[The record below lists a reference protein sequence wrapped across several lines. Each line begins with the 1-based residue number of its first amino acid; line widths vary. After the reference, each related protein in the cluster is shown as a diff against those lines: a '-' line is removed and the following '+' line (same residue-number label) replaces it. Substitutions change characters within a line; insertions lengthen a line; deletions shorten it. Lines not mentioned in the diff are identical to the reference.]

1 MSERFRQFQ
10 ALFPE
15 EACLAALMRLRHGGT
30 SMSCPACGRPA
41 QFEPRPK
48 LRGFACQ
55 HCHYM
60 IHPAAGTPLESR
72 RTPLQ
77 LWFYALKTMSEQAG
91 KAAVSAI
98 ARDAAVPQVMAQ
110 RIVDD
115 LAALAE
121 RGDPGWLEV
130 LKNLVTGKPEAAA
143 VPVVPGPSP
152 SPSPIAPRPNA
163 PAPVRREPMAPPRSV
178 PAPVVPAPA
187 SSSASPPVAAP
198 PSAPRTPA
206 AKTVET
212 AAAPDARPKKA
223 ASGRKAIAAVAAG
236 VACVAAAVLGLA
248 YARLQQ
254 QERPEPERGIEIA
267 AIEAPALKDAPAR
280 PSLILSSVEQ
290 DLEGAR
296 QAAQFALDNDPS
308 LAAIKPQD
316 EAPPQQVPVN
326 QLQLPSNILLV
337 PPKMQSG
344 PPPGPVSPSGA
355 PQPPPQISS
364 GDPDQ
369 ILTFGPIKIR
379 RHLVDTI
386 VRASKVVGADP
397 TLLMAVADKESSFST
412 AVKAQTS
419 SATGLYQF
427 IEQTWLGV
435 IYEFGAK
442 HGLGADAKLI
452 GKSGRQFV
460 VSDAAQRQRIL
471 DMRREPYI
479 SALLAA
485 EMLKRDTLRLERALG
500 RHLTGGEIYLIHFLG
515 PDAAQTFI
523 ETMEE
528 QPGVKAADL
537 LPKPAQANRPIFYA
551 DAGGETKVL
560 TVSEVHKK
568 FNEMIKVR
576 LDRYSAVR
584 PGQGPGIARPQPKK

>member
-223 ASGRKAIAAVAAG
+223 A
-236 VACVAAAVLGLA
+236 
-248 YARLQQ
+248 
-254 QERPEPERGIEIA
+254 
-267 AIEAPALKDAPAR
+267 
-280 PSLILSSVEQ
+280 
-290 DLEGAR
+290 
-296 QAAQFALDNDPS
+296 
-308 LAAIKPQD
+308 
-316 EAPPQQVPVN
+316 
-326 QLQLPSNILLV
+326 
-337 PPKMQSG
+337 
-344 PPPGPVSPSGA
+344 
-355 PQPPPQISS
+355 
-364 GDPDQ
+364 
-369 ILTFGPIKIR
+369 
-379 RHLVDTI
+379 
-386 VRASKVVGADP
+386 
-397 TLLMAVADKESSFST
+397 
-412 AVKAQTS
+412 
-419 SATGLYQF
+419 
-427 IEQTWLGV
+427 
-435 IYEFGAK
+435 
-442 HGLGADAKLI
+442 
-452 GKSGRQFV
+452 
-460 VSDAAQRQRIL
+460 
-471 DMRREPYI
+471 
-479 SALLAA
+479 
-485 EMLKRDTLRLERALG
+485 
-500 RHLTGGEIYLIHFLG
+500 
-515 PDAAQTFI
+515 
-523 ETMEE
+523 
-528 QPGVKAADL
+528 
-537 LPKPAQANRPIFYA
+537 
-551 DAGGETKVL
+551 
-560 TVSEVHKK
+560 
-568 FNEMIKVR
+568 
-576 LDRYSAVR
+576 
-584 PGQGPGIARPQPKK
+584 

>member
-10 ALFPE
+10 ALFRE
-15 EACLAALMRLRHGGT
+15 EVCLAALMRLRHGGT
-30 SMSCPACGRPA
+30 SMACPACGRSA
-41 QFEPRPK
+41 TFEPRSK
-48 LRGFACQ
+48 LRGFACN
-55 HCHYM
+55 HCNYM

-77 LWFYALKTMSEQAG
+77 LWFFALKTMAEQPGKGAVATITREAG
-91 KAAVSAI
+91 
-98 ARDAAVPQVMAQ
+98 VPRLTAQ
-110 RIVDD
+110 RLVDE
-115 LAALAE
+115 LTAYGEKGEGWVAGLRRLVMGEAESAARPAGE
-121 RGDPGWLEV
+121 
-130 LKNLVTGKPEAAA
+130 T
-143 VPVVPGPSP
+143 S
-152 SPSPIAPRPNA
+152 APRPAPPTAA
-163 PAPVRREPMAPPRSV
+163 PAPKAAPVAPIVRRAVAPPPIAV
-178 PAPVVPAPA
+178 AEPALPKA
-187 SSSASPPVAAP
+187 
-198 PSAPRTPA
+198 
-206 AKTVET
+206 
-212 AAAPDARPKKA
+212 AAAPTAPAISRGHAAAIEAESRPAAPKKA
-223 ASGRKAIAAVAAG
+223 ASGRMAIAGVAG
-236 VACVAAAVLGLA
+236 LVACVAATVLVLA

-254 QERPEPERGIEIA
+254 QERLAPEAGEDVAGL
-267 AIEAPALKDAPAR
+267 EAPALKDAPAR
-280 PSLILSSVEQ
+280 PSLVLSSVEQ

-308 LAAIKPQD
+308 LAAIRPQD
-316 EAPPQQVPVN
+316 DAAPQQQVPVN

-337 PPKMQSG
+337 PPKMPGAPSG
-344 PPPGPVSPSGA
+344 PIGPGARPAV
-355 PQPPPQISS
+355 PPQIAS

-369 ILTFGPIKIR
+369 VLTFGPIRIR
-379 RHLVDTI
+379 RHLVELI

-442 HGLGADAKLI
+442 HGLAAEAKLI
-452 GKSGRQFV
+452 GRSGRQFV
-460 VSDAAQRQRIL
+460 IGDANERQRVL

-528 QPGVKAADL
+528 QPGVKAAEL

-551 DAGGETKVL
+551 DAGGETKTL
-560 TVSEVHKK
+560 SVSEVHKK
-568 FNEMIKVR
+568 FNDMIKVR

-584 PGQGPGIARPQPKK
+584 PTMGPRLARPQPKK

>member
-30 SMSCPACGRPA
+30 SMACPACGRPA
-41 QFEPRPK
+41 TFEPRPK
-48 LRGFACQ
+48 LRGFACN
-55 HCHYM
+55 HCNYL

-77 LWFYALKTMSEQAG
+77 LWFFALKTMAERPDKGSVVKIAREAGVPQLTAQRLFDELTALGTKGDAGWFAGLRRLVTGEAEPSALPAEEKPAPRPAPPPPPAPKAAPVAPAPPRAAAPPPKAVAPVVAKPAAAQVAPAAAPAAVDKATAEPAG
-91 KAAVSAI
+91 KAA
-98 ARDAAVPQVMAQ
+98 
-110 RIVDD
+110 
-115 LAALAE
+115 
-121 RGDPGWLEV
+121 
-130 LKNLVTGKPEAAA
+130 
-143 VPVVPGPSP
+143 
-152 SPSPIAPRPNA
+152 
-163 PAPVRREPMAPPRSV
+163 PPRK
-178 PAPVVPAPA
+178 A
-187 SSSASPPVAAP
+187 SS
-198 PSAPRTPA
+198 
-206 AKTVET
+206 
-212 AAAPDARPKKA
+212 
-223 ASGRKAIAAVAAG
+223 GRLVIAG
-236 VACVAAAVLGLA
+236 VVAGVTCVAAAVLGLA

-254 QERPEPERGIEIA
+254 QDRPAPPEGGEEVA
-267 AIEAPALKDAPAR
+267 GLEAPALKDAPAR

-316 EAPPQQVPVN
+316 DAAPQQQVPVN

-337 PPKMQSG
+337 PPKGG
-344 PPPGPVSPSGA
+344 PPVAAAPGSRPTA
-355 PQPPPQISS
+355 PPMIAS

-369 ILTFGPIKIR
+369 LLTFGPIRIR
-379 RHLVDTI
+379 RHLVDLI

-442 HGLGADAKLI
+442 HGLAAEAKLI
-452 GKSGRQFV
+452 GRSGRQFV
-460 VSDAAQRQRIL
+460 IGDGNERQRVL
-471 DMRREPYI
+471 DLRREPYI

-528 QPGVKAADL
+528 QPGVKAAEL

-551 DAGGETKVL
+551 DAGGETKTL
-560 TVSEVHKK
+560 SVSEVHKK
-568 FNEMIKVR
+568 FNDMIKVR

-584 PGQGPGIARPQPKK
+584 PTMGPGLARPQPKK

>member
-10 ALFPE
+10 VLFPE
-15 EACLAALMRLRHGGT
+15 EDCLAALMRLRHGGT
-30 SMSCPACGRPA
+30 RMTCSACGRPA

-55 HCHYM
+55 HCNYM

-77 LWFYALKTMSEQAG
+77 LWFYALKAVSEQPG

-98 ARDAAVPQVMAQ
+98 ARDASVPQMMAQ
-110 RIVDD
+110 RLADD
-115 LAALAE
+115 LTALAGK
-121 RGDPGWLEV
+121 GDAGWLDR
-130 LKNLVTGKPEAAA
+130 LRSLVTGKQEEAAA
-143 VPVVPGPSP
+143 PAAAAPLPPAASP
-152 SPSPIAPRPNA
+152 AQAPQA
-163 PAPVRREPMAPPRSV
+163 SAPVRRPPVEPPRA
-178 PAPVVPAPA
+178 APVQPAV
-187 SSSASPPVAAP
+187 STPPPRVAPLAF
-198 PSAPRTPA
+198 TPA
-206 AKTVET
+206 TGPQALSAKPAD
-212 AAAPDARPKKA
+212 AAGSVDARPKKT
-223 ASGRKAIAAVAAG
+223 ASGRKAIAAVAVG
-236 VACVAAAVLGLA
+236 VACLTAAVLGLA

-254 QERPEPERGIEIA
+254 QERPQPERGIEIA
-267 AIEAPALKDAPAR
+267 AVEAPALRDAPAR

-296 QAAQFALDNDPS
+296 QAAQFALDNDPT
-308 LAAIKPQD
+308 LAAIKPQED
-316 EAPPQQVPVN
+316 APTQQVPVN

-337 PPKMQSG
+337 PPKMQGG
-344 PPPGPVSPSGA
+344 PPPGPVSASGA

-379 RHLVDTI
+379 RHLVDLI

-435 IYEFGAK
+435 IYEFGTK
-442 HGLGADAKLI
+442 HGLAADVKLI
-452 GKSGRQFV
+452 GRSGRQFV
-460 VSDAAQRQRIL
+460 VTDASQRQRIL

-528 QPGVKAADL
+528 TPGVKAAEL
-537 LPKPAQANRPIFYA
+537 LPRPAQANRPIFYA
-551 DAGGETKVL
+551 GSGDETKVL

-568 FNEMIKVR
+568 FNDMIKVR

-584 PGQGPGIARPQPKK
+584 PGQGAGIARPQPKK

>member
-15 EACLAALMRLRHGGT
+15 EACLAELMRLRHGGT
-30 SMSCPACGRPA
+30 IMACAACGRA
-41 QFEPRPK
+41 ASFEMRPK
-48 LRGFACQ
+48 LRGFACN

-60 IHPAAGTPLESR
+60 IHPAAGTPMESR

-77 LWFYALKTMSEQAG
+77 LWFFALKTVTEHPG
-91 KAAVSAI
+91 KGAVATI
-98 ARDAAVPQVMAQ
+98 ARDAGVPQMTARRFVDELATLGERDDAAWLAGLRRLVSDSAASAAPEHASGPARQLAQ
-110 RIVDD
+110 P
-115 LAALAE
+115 AKATE
-121 RGDPGWLEV
+121 RAG
-130 LKNLVTGKPEAAA
+130 A
-143 VPVVPGPSP
+143 
-152 SPSPIAPRPNA
+152 
-163 PAPVRREPMAPPRSV
+163 APPAKTPDTGR
-178 PAPVVPAPA
+178 PRAAPA
-187 SSSASPPVAAP
+187 SRQGAAQP
-198 PSAPRTPA
+198 PSAVVPKHPHKPSAMPA
-206 AKTVET
+206 GEALDPVSS
-212 AAAPDARPKKA
+212 ARKGL
-223 ASGRKAIAAVAAG
+223 SGRMAIAAVGVG

-254 QERPEPERGIEIA
+254 PERSMPAGADEVA
-267 AIEAPALKDAPAR
+267 AVEAPALKDGPAR

-308 LAAIKPQD
+308 LAAIKPQGD
-316 EAPPQQVPVN
+316 APTQQVPVN

-337 PPKMQSG
+337 PPKMQSV
-344 PPPGPVSPSGA
+344 PTAPTAPSGA

-412 AVKAQTS
+412 GVKAKTS

-442 HGLGADAKLI
+442 HGLAADAKLI
-452 GKSGRQFV
+452 GRSGRQFTIGNG
-460 VSDAAQRQRIL
+460 DERQRIL
-471 DMRREPYI
+471 DMRREPYV

-528 QPGVKAADL
+528 TPGVKAAEL

-560 TVSEVHKK
+560 SVSEVHKK
-568 FNEMIKVR
+568 FNDMIKIR

-584 PGQGPGIARPQPKK
+584 PTMGPGLARPQPKK

>member
-30 SMSCPACGRPA
+30 SMNCPACGRPA
-41 QFEPRPK
+41 QFESRPK

-60 IHPAAGTPLESR
+60 IHPAAGTPLEGR

-77 LWFYALKTMSEQAG
+77 LWFYALKTVSEQSG
-91 KAAVSAI
+91 KGAVGMI
-98 ARDAAVPQVMAQ
+98 AREASVPQLTAQ
-110 RIVDD
+110 RLVDD
-115 LAALAE
+115 LTALAG
-121 RGDPGWLEV
+121 RGDPGWLEM
-130 LKNLVTGKPEAAA
+130 LRSLVTGKPEAVAA
-143 VPVVPGPSP
+143 PVAASP
-152 SPSPIAPRPNA
+152 SPPRPA
-163 PAPVRREPMAPPRSV
+163 VAPVAPPPVRQRIPEPPRSAPARPV
-178 PAPVVPAPA
+178 ATAPVPSPA
-187 SSSASPPVAAP
+187 SSAAAAPLASPRVSP
-198 PSAPRTPA
+198 TKPA
-206 AKTVET
+206 EATEP
-212 AAAPDARPKKA
+212 PDARPKKA
-223 ASGRKAIAAVAAG
+223 SSGRSAIAAVAAG

-254 QERPEPERGIEIA
+254 RDEPTSEQRSEVA
-267 AIEAPALKDAPAR
+267 AVEAPALKDAPAR

-308 LAAIKPQD
+308 LAAIKPQED
-316 EAPPQQVPVN
+316 APTQQIPVN

-337 PPKMQSG
+337 PPKMQGGALQGS
-344 PPPGPVSPSGA
+344 VSPSGA

-369 ILTFGPIKIR
+369 VLTFGPIKIR

-442 HGLGADAKLI
+442 HGLAADAKLI

-460 VSDAAQRQRIL
+460 VTDGSQRQRIL

-528 QPGVKAADL
+528 QPGVKAAEL

-551 DAGGETKVL
+551 DAGGETKTL
-560 TVSEVHKK
+560 SVSEVHKK
-568 FNEMIKVR
+568 FNDMIKVR

-584 PGQGPGIARPQPKK
+584 PGAGGGIARPQPKK

>member
-15 EACLAALMRLRHGGT
+15 EDCLAALMRLRHGGT
-30 SMSCPACGRPA
+30 SVNCPACGRPA

-48 LRGFACQ
+48 LRGFSCQ
-55 HCHYM
+55 HCNYM

-77 LWFYALKTMSEQAG
+77 LWFYALKTVSEQSG
-91 KAAVSAI
+91 KAAVGAI
-98 ARDAAVPQVMAQ
+98 AREASVPQVTAQ
-110 RIVDD
+110 RLVDD
-115 LAALAE
+115 LATLAGK
-121 RGDPGWLEV
+121 GDGGWLER
-130 LKNLVTGKPEAAA
+130 LRSLVTGKPEAVA
-143 VPVVPGPSP
+143 VPVVASSP
-152 SPSPIAPRPNA
+152 PPRPLPA
-163 PAPVRREPMAPPRSV
+163 PAPIASNPVRRVVAEPPRSAAV
-178 PAPVVPAPA
+178 RPVAAASAPPPAPA
-187 SSSASPPVAAP
+187 P
-198 PSAPRTPA
+198 
-206 AKTVET
+206 T
-212 AAAPDARPKKA
+212 AASRTGPAKSVDAAEPSDPRPKKA
-223 ASGRKAIAAVAAG
+223 SSGRKAIAAVAAG
-236 VACVAAAVLGLA
+236 VACVVAAVLGLA

-254 QERPEPERGIEIA
+254 PERPQPERGIEIA
-267 AIEAPALKDAPAR
+267 AVEAPALKDAPAR

-308 LAAIKPQD
+308 LAAIKPQED
-316 EAPPQQVPVN
+316 APTQQVPVN

-337 PPKMQSG
+337 PPKMQGG

-379 RHLVDTI
+379 RHLVDLI

-452 GKSGRQFV
+452 GRSGRQFV
-460 VSDAAQRQRIL
+460 VSDSTQRQRIL

-528 QPGVKAADL
+528 QPGVKAAEL

-551 DAGGETKVL
+551 GSGGETKVL

-584 PGQGPGIARPQPKK
+584 PGGGGGIARPQPKK

>member
-30 SMSCPACGRPA
+30 GMACPACGRSA
-41 QFEPRPK
+41 TFEPRPK
-48 LRGFACQ
+48 LRGFACN
-55 HCHYM
+55 HCNYM
-60 IHPAAGTPLESR
+60 IPPAAGTPLESR

-77 LWFYALKTMSEQAG
+77 LWFFALKTMAEQPGKGAVATITREAG
-91 KAAVSAI
+91 
-98 ARDAAVPQVMAQ
+98 VPRLTAQ
-110 RIVDD
+110 RLVDELTAFGEKGEGWFAGLRRLVMGEAEPVMRPAEEKQQKPVPRPVP
-115 LAALAE
+115 LASAPTP
-121 RGDPGWLEV
+121 R
-130 LKNLVTGKPEAAA
+130 
-143 VPVVPGPSP
+143 PVV
-152 SPSPIAPRPNA
+152 AVREVPRA
-163 PAPVRREPMAPPRSV
+163 V
-178 PAPVVPAPA
+178 
-187 SSSASPPVAAP
+187 ASPPAAATIPVPAEPVAPAAGP
-198 PSAPRTPA
+198 SRPSAGEAEGRAT
-206 AKTVET
+206 
-212 AAAPDARPKKA
+212 PKKA
-223 ASGRKAIAAVAAG
+223 ASGRLAIAGIAAVA
-236 VACVAAAVLGLA
+236 ACVAAAVLGLA

-254 QERPEPERGIEIA
+254 QDRPVPQGGEEVAGL
-267 AIEAPALKDAPAR
+267 EAPALKDAPAR

-316 EAPPQQVPVN
+316 DAAPQQQVPVN

-337 PPKMQSG
+337 PPKMQGGPSG
-344 PPPGPVSPSGA
+344 PALSTGPGGRPAV
-355 PQPPPQISS
+355 PPQIAS

-369 ILTFGPIKIR
+369 VLTFGPIRIR

-442 HGLGADAKLI
+442 HGLVAEAKLI
-452 GKSGRQFV
+452 GRSGRQFV
-460 VSDAAQRQRIL
+460 IGDANERQRIL

-528 QPGVKAADL
+528 QPGVKAAEL

-551 DAGGETKVL
+551 DAGGETKTL
-560 TVSEVHKK
+560 SVSEVHKK
-568 FNEMIKVR
+568 FNDMIKVR

-584 PGQGPGIARPQPKK
+584 PTMGPGLARPQPKK

>member
-30 SMSCPACGRPA
+30 SLTCPACGRQA
-41 QFEPRPK
+41 AFEPRPK
-48 LRGFACQ
+48 LRGFACE
-55 HCHYM
+55 HCNYM

-77 LWFYALKTMSEQAG
+77 LWFYALKTLTEQPGKGAVGVITREAHVPQLTAQRLVDELTALAG
-91 KAAVSAI
+91 KG
-98 ARDAAVPQVMAQ
+98 DA
-110 RIVDD
+110 
-115 LAALAE
+115 
-121 RGDPGWLEV
+121 GWLEG
-130 LKNLVTGKPEAAA
+130 LRRLVTGKSEAAPVPA
-143 VPVVPGPSP
+143 ADPVPVPLR
-152 SPSPIAPRPNA
+152 APP
-163 PAPVRREPMAPPRSV
+163 PAPVAANRAAPSP
-178 PAPVVPAPA
+178 PAAPTR
-187 SSSASPPVAAP
+187 PVAA
-198 PSAPRTPA
+198 APVPA
-206 AKTVET
+206 ASPQ
-212 AAAPDARPKKA
+212 AASRKPATEAPDAAEAPEKRPKKA
-223 ASGRKAIAAVAAG
+223 SSAGRAIALVAAG
-236 VACVAAAVLGLA
+236 VACVTAAVLGLA

-254 QERPEPERGIEIA
+254 QDRPEPVRGIEVA
-267 AIEAPALKDAPAR
+267 EVEAPALKAAPAR

-308 LAAIKPQD
+308 LAAIKPQE
-316 EAPPQQVPVN
+316 EAPSQQVPVN

-344 PPPGPVSPSGA
+344 PPAGPVSPSGA
-355 PQPPPQISS
+355 PQPPPMISS

-369 ILTFGPIKIR
+369 VLTFGPIKIR

-435 IYEFGAK
+435 IYEFGTK
-442 HGLGADAKLI
+442 HGLAAEAKLI

-460 VSDAAQRQRIL
+460 VGDAAQRQRIL

-528 QPGVKAADL
+528 QPGVKAAEL

-560 TVSEVHKK
+560 SVSEVHKK
-568 FNEMIKVR
+568 FNDMIKVR
-576 LDRYSAVR
+576 LDRYSVVR

>member
-15 EACLAALMRLRHGGT
+15 EACLAELMRLRHGG
-30 SMSCPACGRPA
+30 MIMACPACGRGA
-41 QFEPRPK
+41 SFEMRLR
-48 LRGFACQ
+48 LRGFACN

-60 IHPAAGTPLESR
+60 IHPAAGTPMESR

-77 LWFYALKTMSEQAG
+77 LWFFALKTVAEQPGKGAAAMIAREAGVPQLTAQRLVDELSALGERSDAAWFVNLCRSLGNGAGSPGSQPARARPPEPQPMTPADKVGSG
-91 KAAVSAI
+91 KAAA
-98 ARDAAVPQVMAQ
+98 
-110 RIVDD
+110 
-115 LAALAE
+115 
-121 RGDPGWLEV
+121 
-130 LKNLVTGKPEAAA
+130 
-143 VPVVPGPSP
+143 GPTVQLP
-152 SPSPIAPRPNA
+152 PAPRHPASAAGSSAPSAKSFGSSGAEPVRA
-163 PAPVRREPMAPPRSV
+163 PARRKGLSRGV
-178 PAPVVPAPA
+178 
-187 SSSASPPVAAP
+187 
-198 PSAPRTPA
+198 
-206 AKTVET
+206 
-212 AAAPDARPKKA
+212 
-223 ASGRKAIAAVAAG
+223 AIAAVG
-236 VACVAAAVLGLA
+236 GGIACIAAAVLGLA

-254 QERPEPERGIEIA
+254 QERPMSSTSEDVA
-267 AIEAPALKDAPAR
+267 ATDAPALKDGPAR

-308 LAAIKPQD
+308 LAAIKPQED
-316 EAPPQQVPVN
+316 QPTQQVPVN

-337 PPKMQSG
+337 PPKMQG
-344 PPPGPVSPSGA
+344 APTGPVTPSGA

-386 VRASKVVGADP
+386 VRASKIVGADP

-442 HGLGADAKLI
+442 HGLVSEAKLI
-452 GKSGRQFV
+452 GRSGRQFTI
-460 VSDAAQRQRIL
+460 SDGAQRQRIL

-485 EMLKRDTLRLERALG
+485 EMLKRDTLRLERAMG

-528 QPGVKAADL
+528 TPGVKAAEL

-551 DAGGETKVL
+551 DAGGETKTL
-560 TVSEVHKK
+560 SVSEVHKK
-568 FNEMIKVR
+568 FNDMIKVR

-584 PGQGPGIARPQPKK
+584 PTMGPGLARPQPKK

>member
-163 PAPVRREPMAPPRSV
+163 SAPVRREPMAPPRSV

-198 PSAPRTPA
+198 PPAPRTPA

-212 AAAPDARPKKA
+212 GAAPDARPKKA

-267 AIEAPALKDAPAR
+267 AVEAPALKDAPAR

-337 PPKMQSG
+337 PPKMQGG

-435 IYEFGAK
+435 ISEFGTK

-460 VSDAAQRQRIL
+460 VSDGAQRQRIL

-528 QPGVKAADL
+528 QPGVKAAEL

>member
-15 EACLAALMRLRHGGT
+15 EDCLAALMRLRHGGT
-30 SMSCPACGRPA
+30 SMNCPACGRPA

-55 HCHYM
+55 HCNYM

-77 LWFYALKTMSEQAG
+77 LWFYALKTVSEQSG
-91 KAAVSAI
+91 KAAASAI
-98 ARDAAVPQVMAQ
+98 AREASVPQVTAH
-110 RIVDD
+110 RLVDD
-115 LAALAE
+115 LATLAGK
-121 RGDPGWLEV
+121 GDGGWLER
-130 LKNLVTGKPEAAA
+130 LRSLVTGKPEAVA
-143 VPVVPGPSP
+143 VPVVASSP
-152 SPSPIAPRPNA
+152 PPRPLPA
-163 PAPVRREPMAPPRSV
+163 PAPIASNPARRVVAEPPRSAAV
-178 PAPVVPAPA
+178 RPVAAASAPPPAPA
-187 SSSASPPVAAP
+187 P
-198 PSAPRTPA
+198 
-206 AKTVET
+206 T
-212 AAAPDARPKKA
+212 AASRTGPAKSVDAAEPSGVRPKKA
-223 ASGRKAIAAVAAG
+223 SSGRKAIAAVAAG
-236 VACVAAAVLGLA
+236 VACVVAAVLGLA

-254 QERPEPERGIEIA
+254 LERPQPERGIEIA
-267 AIEAPALKDAPAR
+267 AVEAPALKDAPAR

-308 LAAIKPQD
+308 LAAIKPQED
-316 EAPPQQVPVN
+316 APTQQVPVN

-337 PPKMQSG
+337 PPKMQGG

-379 RHLVDTI
+379 RHLVDLI

-435 IYEFGAK
+435 IYEFGTK
-442 HGLGADAKLI
+442 HGLAADVKLI
-452 GKSGRQFV
+452 GRSGRQFV

-528 QPGVKAADL
+528 QPGVKAAEL

-551 DAGGETKVL
+551 GSGGETKVL

-584 PGQGPGIARPQPKK
+584 PGGGGGIARPQPKK

>member
-30 SMSCPACGRPA
+30 GMACPACGRA
-41 QFEPRPK
+41 ASFEPRPK
-48 LRGFACQ
+48 LRGFACN
-55 HCHYM
+55 HCNYM

-77 LWFYALKTMSEQAG
+77 LWFFALKTMAG
-91 KAAVSAI
+91 QPGKGAVATIMREAGVPRLTAQRLVDELTGFGNKGEAWFAGLRRLVSGEAEPAARPAAEKPAAPASPPKPAPPPRPVAPAS
-98 ARDAAVPQVMAQ
+98 AVP
-110 RIVDD
+110 R
-115 LAALAE
+115 AAT
-121 RGDPGWLEV
+121 P
-130 LKNLVTGKPEAAA
+130 P
-143 VPVVPGPSP
+143 
-152 SPSPIAPRPNA
+152 A
-163 PAPVRREPMAPPRSV
+163 PAP
-178 PAPVVPAPA
+178 PAGRATA
-187 SSSASPPVAAP
+187 
-198 PSAPRTPA
+198 TPA
-206 AKTVET
+206 AARQAPATRPSQ
-212 AAAPDARPKKA
+212 AAPVEGEGRAALPKKA
-223 ASGRKAIAAVAAG
+223 SSGRLAIAGIAA
-236 VACVAAAVLGLA
+236 AAFCVAAAVLGLA

-254 QERPEPERGIEIA
+254 QDRPAPEADEEVAGL
-267 AIEAPALKDAPAR
+267 EAPALKDAPAR

-316 EAPPQQVPVN
+316 EAPQQQVPVN

-337 PPKMQSG
+337 PPTIKG
-344 PPPGPVSPSGA
+344 APTGPVGPGA
-355 PQPPPQISS
+355 RPALPPQIAS

-369 ILTFGPIKIR
+369 VLTFGPIRIR
-379 RHLVDTI
+379 RHLVELI

-442 HGLGADAKLI
+442 HGLAAEAKLI
-452 GKSGRQFV
+452 GRSGKQFV
-460 VSDAAQRQRIL
+460 VGDANERQRIL

-500 RHLTGGEIYLIHFLG
+500 RHLSGGEIYLIHFLG

-528 QPGVKAADL
+528 QPGVKAAEL

-551 DAGGETKVL
+551 DAGGETKTL
-560 TVSEVHKK
+560 SVSEVHKK
-568 FNEMIKVR
+568 FNDMIKVR

-584 PGQGPGIARPQPKK
+584 PTMGPGLARPKPKK

>member
-15 EACLAALMRLRHGGT
+15 EDCLAALMRLRHGGT

-77 LWFYALKTMSEQAG
+77 LWFYALKTISEQSG
-91 KAAVSAI
+91 KAVASAI
-98 ARDAAVPQVMAQ
+98 ARDAGVPQVMAQ
-110 RIVDD
+110 RLVDD
-115 LAALAE
+115 LTALVG
-121 RGDPGWLEV
+121 RGDSGWLEA
-130 LKNLVTGKPEAAA
+130 LRNLVTGKPEAVA
-143 VPVVPGPSP
+143 
-152 SPSPIAPRPNA
+152 
-163 PAPVRREPMAPPRSV
+163 APVA
-178 PAPVVPAPA
+178 
-187 SSSASPPVAAP
+187 ASPPPSRPSSAPIVFPPVRQAVAELLRSTPRPVSAP
-198 PSAPRTPA
+198 PARPSAPLPPAAPQAATRTTPA
-206 AKTVET
+206 KPESPVEH
-212 AAAPDARPKKA
+212 PDAGPKKA
-223 ASGRKAIAAVAAG
+223 SSGSKAIAAVAAG

-254 QERPEPERGIEIA
+254 QERPQPERGIEIA
-267 AIEAPALKDAPAR
+267 AVEAPALKDAPAR

-308 LAAIKPQD
+308 LAAIKPQED
-316 EAPPQQVPVN
+316 APTQQMPVN

-344 PPPGPVSPSGA
+344 PLPGPVSPSGA

-369 ILTFGPIKIR
+369 VLTFGPIKIR
-379 RHLVDTI
+379 RHLVDLI

-435 IYEFGAK
+435 IYEFGTK
-442 HGLGADAKLI
+442 HGLAADVKLI
-452 GKSGRQFV
+452 GRSGRQFV
-460 VSDAAQRQRIL
+460 VTDASQRQRIL

-560 TVSEVHKK
+560 SVSEVHKK
-568 FNEMIKVR
+568 FNDMIKVR

-584 PGQGPGIARPQPKK
+584 PGGGGGIARPQPKK

>member
-30 SMSCPACGRPA
+30 SMNCPACARPA
-41 QFEPRPK
+41 RFEPRAK

-55 HCHYM
+55 HCNYM

-77 LWFYALKTMSEQAG
+77 LWFYALKAMSEHSG
-91 KAAVSAI
+91 KAAAAGI
-98 ARDAAVPQVMAQ
+98 ARDAGVPQVTAQ
-110 RIVDD
+110 RLVDD
-115 LAALAE
+115 LTALA
-121 RGDPGWLEV
+121 GKGAAGWLEQ
-130 LKNLVTGKPEAAA
+130 LRNLVTGKPEQVS
-143 VPVVPGPSP
+143 VPERRAPSLSTP
-152 SPSPIAPRPNA
+152 MPAQAPRA
-163 PAPVRREPMAPPRSV
+163 PALLQKEAVEPPR
-178 PAPVVPAPA
+178 
-187 SSSASPPVAAP
+187 PVAAAPP
-198 PSAPRTPA
+198 PSS
-206 AKTVET
+206 
-212 AAAPDARPKKA
+212 ARPRASPEKSGDAEGSSDTPRKKA
-223 ASGRKAIAAVAAG
+223 ASGRKTIAAVAAG
-236 VACVAAAVLGLA
+236 AACVAAAVLGLA

-254 QERPEPERGIEIA
+254 PEWPEPERGIESA
-267 AIEAPALKDAPAR
+267 AVEAPALKDAPAR

-308 LAAIKPQD
+308 LAAIRPQED
-316 EAPPQQVPVN
+316 APAQQVPVN

-364 GDPDQ
+364 GDPEQ
-369 ILTFGPIKIR
+369 VLTFGPIKIR
-379 RHLVDTI
+379 RHLVDLI

-435 IYEFGAK
+435 IYEFGTK
-442 HGLGADAKLI
+442 HGLAADVKLI
-452 GKSGRQFV
+452 GRSGRQFV
-460 VSDAAQRQRIL
+460 VTDAAQRQRIL

-528 QPGVKAADL
+528 TPGVKAAEL
-537 LPKPAQANRPIFYA
+537 LPRPAQANRPIFYA

-560 TVSEVHKK
+560 SVSEVHKK
-568 FNEMIKVR
+568 FNDMIKIR

-584 PGQGPGIARPQPKK
+584 PGMGGGIARPQPKK

>member
-15 EACLAALMRLRHGGT
+15 EACLAELMRLRHGGT
-30 SMSCPACGRPA
+30 IMACPACGRGTSFA
-41 QFEPRPK
+41 MRPK
-48 LRGFACQ
+48 LRGFACN

-60 IHPAAGTPLESR
+60 IHPAAGTPMESR

-77 LWFYALKTMSEQAG
+77 LWFFALKTLAEQPG
-91 KAAVSAI
+91 KGAAAAI
-98 ARDAAVPQVMAQ
+98 AREANVPHMTAQRLVDELSALGERSDAAWFASLRHSVGNAVGSSTSQPVRVQPSAPQA
-110 RIVDD
+110 
-115 LAALAE
+115 
-121 RGDPGWLEV
+121 
-130 LKNLVTGKPEAAA
+130 
-143 VPVVPGPSP
+143 
-152 SPSPIAPRPNA
+152 IAPLGKA
-163 PAPVRREPMAPPRSV
+163 GPVRAAGPAAKAQSSV
-178 PAPVVPAPA
+178 SAPA
-187 SSSASPPVAAP
+187 SAVGSPALGA
-198 PSAPRTPA
+198 
-206 AKTVET
+206 
-212 AAAPDARPKKA
+212 KKA
-223 ASGRKAIAAVAAG
+223 ASPDGEPAQARAPRHGPSRGVAIAAVG
-236 VACVAAAVLGLA
+236 GGIACIALAVLGLA
-248 YARLQQ
+248 YARL
-254 QERPEPERGIEIA
+254 RPPDRPLQA
-267 AIEAPALKDAPAR
+267 ATEDVASTDAPALKDGPAR

-308 LAAIKPQD
+308 LAAIRPQED
-316 EAPPQQVPVN
+316 APTQQVPVN

-337 PPKMQSG
+337 PPKMQGAPTGSAT
-344 PPPGPVSPSGA
+344 SSGA
-355 PQPPPQISS
+355 PQPPPQISG

-386 VRASKVVGADP
+386 VRASKIVGADP

-442 HGLGADAKLI
+442 HGLASEAKLI
-452 GKSGRQFV
+452 GRSGRQFIIL
-460 VSDAAQRQRIL
+460 DGGQRQRIL

-485 EMLKRDTLRLERALG
+485 EMLKRDTLRLERAMG

-528 QPGVKAADL
+528 TPGVKAAEL

-551 DAGGETKVL
+551 DAGGETKTL
-560 TVSEVHKK
+560 SVSEVHKK
-568 FNEMIKVR
+568 FNDMIKVR

-584 PGQGPGIARPQPKK
+584 PTMGPGLARPQPKK

>member
-10 ALFPE
+10 VAFPE

-30 SMSCPACGRPA
+30 SMACPACGRPA
-41 QFEPRPK
+41 TFEARLK
-48 LRGFACQ
+48 LRGFACN
-55 HCHYM
+55 HCNYL

-72 RTPLQ
+72 RTSLQ
-77 LWFYALKTMSEQAG
+77 HWFFAVKLMAEQPG
-91 KAAVSAI
+91 KAAVTALTRE
-98 ARDAAVPQVMAQ
+98 AGLPQLAAK
-110 RIVDD
+110 RLVDE
-115 LAALAE
+115 LAALGE
-121 RGDPGWLEV
+121 RGDPPWLAA
-130 LKNLVTGKPEAAA
+130 LRRWVTGKGEPSIVPAVVTPLRPTAPERLAPWPEAQ
-143 VPVVPGPSP
+143 PQSQ
-152 SPSPIAPRPNA
+152 
-163 PAPVRREPMAPPRSV
+163 PPL
-178 PAPVVPAPA
+178 A
-187 SSSASPPVAAP
+187 PPVAALGRAHEPSP
-198 PSAPRTPA
+198 PREPAVPRVPTPAPPAPRASSPEA
-206 AKTVET
+206 EAN
-212 AAAPDARPKKA
+212 AAAASKRPS
-223 ASGRKAIAAVAAG
+223 SGRKAIAGVAAG
-236 VACVAAAVLGLA
+236 VACVVAAVVGLA
-248 YARLQQ
+248 FARLQQ
-254 QERPEPERGIEIA
+254 QERPPEDAEFASDRVI
-267 AIEAPALKDAPAR
+267 PALKDAPAR

-296 QAAQFALDNDPS
+296 QAAQFALDNDPT
-308 LAAIKPQD
+308 LATIKPQD
-316 EAPPQQVPVN
+316 DAPTQQIPVN

-337 PPKMQSG
+337 PPKAG
-344 PPPGPVSPSGA
+344 GALATGPVSPSGA
-355 PQPPPQISS
+355 PQPPPMISS

-369 ILTFGPIKIR
+369 VLTFGPIKIR

-442 HGLGADAKLI
+442 HGLAAEVKLI
-452 GKSGRQFV
+452 GKAGRQFV
-460 VSDAAQRQRIL
+460 VSDSSQRQRIL

-528 QPGVKAADL
+528 TPGVKAAEL

-551 DAGGETKVL
+551 DAGGETKTL
-560 TVSEVHKK
+560 SVSEVHKK
-568 FNEMIKVR
+568 FNDMIKVR
-576 LDRYSAVR
+576 LDRYSVVR
-584 PGQGPGIARPQPKK
+584 PTMGPGLARPQPKK